1 MNSNTQQQE
10 FDPAAW
16 AADPVAYGE
25 QLSHDGSLATIQVRL
40 VAEGLSKHALPHGNE
55 KSSTSAHIAIP
66 KNQAEAISL
75 AYRRV
80 VVCGLI
86 SALVCCL
93 AERTCGMD
101 GDARRRPTGPP
112 LSAPSRDLV
121 QDPNADRWPY
131 ATGANQHQPAPMNTF
146 LTARGM
152 VGAAAYS
159 GYRQD
164 PAAAFSFALPH
175 NPMSWPSEYRQT
187 RFIPSLEYGIPQMSM
202 PSTTYD
208 TNQLSPLWQP
218 TPRRPAVVAASRF
231 QVEPADAGTA
241 PALPA
246 PAVSSNTS
254 EIDQSSPGA
263 ESTELDD
270 QHSVASTSRMPQ
282 ASEAPNT
289 ASEPINLTEAY
300 EQYQTDI
307 KEIFTN
313 IYYGVLD
320 SASESLL
327 TVSGWL
333 LSNVVELGLTVDMPE
348 LYQARLQPWQNFNH
362 AWLALL
368 QKQKDMVGSGMALQ
382 RDQTLVSEERLK
394 EMGKEIVRLCDG
406 IKRHGLVDYEYG
418 VWEEQII
425 EILTECLDF
434 YENSE
439 GSGDTS
445 IANPSAST

>member
-1 MNSNTQQQE
+1 
-10 FDPAAW
+10 
-16 AADPVAYGE
+16 
-25 QLSHDGSLATIQVRL
+25 
-40 VAEGLSKHALPHGNE
+40 
-55 KSSTSAHIAIP
+55 
-66 KNQAEAISL
+66 
-75 AYRRV
+75 
-80 VVCGLI
+80 
-86 SALVCCL
+86 
-93 AERTCGMD
+93 MD

-112 LSAPSRDLV
+112 VKAPSSDLA
-121 QDPNADRWPY
+121 QDPNAERWSY
-131 ATGANQHQPAPMNTF
+131 ATIANQRQPAPLNTF
-146 LTARGM
+146 LPTVQGMGYTAG
-152 VGAAAYS
+152 YS
-159 GYRQD
+159 GYRQG
-164 PAAAFSFALPH
+164 PAATFSLPLPH
-175 NPMSWPSEYRQT
+175 NPMSWPSGYRQT
-187 RFIPSLEYGIPQMSM
+187 SFNPSLEYGILHASV

-208 TNQLSPLWQP
+208 TNPLSPLWQP
-218 TPRRPAVVAASRF
+218 TPYRPAVVAASQF
-231 QVEPADAGTA
+231 QGAPAEAGTA
-241 PALPA
+241 PTLPA
-246 PAVSSNTS
+246 LAIPSDMS

-320 SASESLL
+320 SANESLL

-333 LSNVVELGLTVDMPE
+333 LSNVVELGLTADMPE
-348 LYQARLQPWQNFNH
+348 LYQARLQLWQNFNH

-418 VWEEQII
+418 VREEQII

-434 YENSE
+434 YENAE